1 MALIKCPD
9 CGKEQEDTNKFCK
22 NCGANLANIKAE
34 PEAIEVEETK
44 VVQDEVKEAEIGE
57 EAKEDE
63 KPKLDLNT
71 STNAEETTPPK
82 AENKKICSKCGYEL
96 KNEKFCPKCGQSTAS
111 IVPYESKEKTCP
123 SCGTKITTEKFCPNC
138 GCKTDGTIK
147 QTTNVPQKY
156 CRNCGNPI
164 DPKAE
169 ICPKC
174 GVRQMAVVG
183 EKNPVFALVLSL
195 IFPGLGQFYN
205 NQNKKGIILIIAFL
219 VSWVLMFILIGFI
232 LILIVWIFGM
242 YDAYST
248 AKALN
253 NGEYVEDQFF

>member
-1 MALIKCPD
+1 
-9 CGKEQEDTNKFCK
+9 
-22 NCGANLANIKAE
+22 
-34 PEAIEVEETK
+34 
-44 VVQDEVKEAEIGE
+44 
-57 EAKEDE
+57 
-63 KPKLDLNT
+63 
-71 STNAEETTPPK
+71 
-82 AENKKICSKCGYEL
+82 
-96 KNEKFCPKCGQSTAS
+96 
-111 IVPYESKEKTCP
+111 
-123 SCGTKITTEKFCPNC
+123 
-138 GCKTDGTIK
+138 
-147 QTTNVPQKY
+147 
-156 CRNCGNPI
+156 
-164 DPKAE
+164 
-169 ICPKC
+169 
-174 GVRQMAVVG
+174 MAVVG